1 MITKK
6 STVFFVFF
14 TCAICTW
21 LFYLKYSV
29 IDIEDRIRRAKKS
42 IIEEKKN
49 QHILRAEWKSLT
61 SPERIQSLARRH
73 LNLQQMEASQ
83 LQEFD
88 PGLFHSEKVKY
99 KRTKRL
105 SKLVNE
111 ILSQQKSSKDARK
124 FENEFGDC
132 ESVDQK
138 AAKTIEEKY
147 TESVEEN

>member
-6 STVFFVFF
+6 STVFFVFL

-29 IDIEDRIRRAKKS
+29 IDIEDRIKRAKKS
-42 IIEEKKN
+42 IIEERKN

-61 SPERIQSLARRH
+61 SPERIQSLAKRH

-88 PGLFHSEKVKY
+88 PKLFHTEKVRY

-111 ILSQQKSSKDARK
+111 ILDQQKSPRDLRK
-124 FENEFGDC
+124 SEDEFRGAENVE
-132 ESVDQK
+132 QK
-138 AAKTIEEKY
+138 AAQKIEEKY
-147 TESVEEN
+147 MKSLEEN